1 MMQITHDF
9 HIHTKLSRC
18 ADQNVTV
25 RDYLKAYR
33 ETPIRRLGFTDHLWD
48 SGIPGATNWYK
59 PQNVP
64 HVEEIKADIAALTAE
79 ERDGFEILYGCET
92 EYDYAGH
99 GVALT
104 EAAAET
110 FDFIIVPNSHTHI
123 TMPKEFYQP
132 PEKHKEYM
140 IEAYK
145 DIIRSPIR
153 RYITSIAHPFDPVN
167 CPYPRRLVYDLI
179 TNDEFR
185 RLFDETAEAGI
196 AVEINLSAVRDPSLM
211 LGEDCSMMRMFCL
224 AKECGCRFTFG
235 TDAHKTG
242 DLQVLENAAF
252 MVEQLGLTEDDLC
265 DIVKGK

>member
-1 MMQITHDF
+1 MQITHDF
-9 HIHTKLSRC
+9 HIHTHLSTC
-18 ADQNVTV
+18 ADRNVTV

-33 ETPIRRLGFTDHLWD
+33 DTPIRRLGFADHLWD
-48 SGIPGATNWYK
+48 SAIPGTPRFYRI
-59 PQNVP
+59 QNVE
-64 HVEEIKADIAALTAE
+64 HVEEIKADLAALTAE

-99 GVALT
+99 GVGLS

-123 TMPKEFYQP
+123 TMPKEFYEP
-132 PEKHKEYM
+132 PQKHKEYM

-179 TNDEFR
+179 TDDEFR

-196 AVEINLSAVRDPSLM
+196 AVEINLSAVKNPEVLM
-211 LGEDCSMMRMFCL
+211 SEDYSMVRMFRA

-235 TDAHKTG
+235 TDAHKTD
-242 DLQVLENAAF
+242 DLRVLSNAAF
-252 MVEQLGLTEDDLC
+252 MVELLGLTEDDLC